1 MNQDKVKQILLEI
14 QESQL
19 EFSVVFTGKMSKK
32 VNGLYKPDTHEILL
46 HNKNFSVDNEL
57 LYTAIHEY
65 THHLLCEQDG
75 GIHSS
80 RVHTQRFWSFFHAL
94 LKKAEEKGLYKIT
107 LEESPE
113 LLELTET
120 IRTTIMTEDGRLMKE
135 LGRLLGKARTL
146 CKTAGVRYEDY
157 IDRVLC
163 LPRAS
168 AATIEK
174 MHVFDVKPD
183 LGYEA
188 MKVVANIANADKR
201 KAAEDL
207 FLTNNSPAYIRNTVA
222 AKKPE
227 ETQRQKLEKEQHR
240 LERTIVCLQERLQA
254 VKDTLAHISV
264 AAFLFSIYLFTQP
277 AAFLYAQTE
286 SSTRISVPSVPDIPP
301 VTLPKHGIKRP
312 VITPPVLQP
321 PAAPQRQTPSSAQA
335 RTSQVQQK
343 KTSQDI
349 DGLTARVLSS
359 LAQSTGNLA
368 FFNDLLHEQK
378 TAASVS
384 AETLLTKILTA
395 VEKLQEKNNNAPAA
409 SSESL
414 SKTPQSTA
422 QPASEKKAAAEL
434 IRLRINN
441 KELKD
446 EFVYTFCSSVTD
458 SGDFLYGADRTFVA
472 NGVSLNETVY
482 IFGKSNEDGFYDI
495 AVQLYQNPRNPNS
508 FLHTL
513 YRLSPIRVTKTSDML
528 FWHYNDNDSEVEL
541 IFRLS

>member
-1 MNQDKVKQILLEI
+1 MNQDKVKQILLAIE
-14 QESQL
+14 ESQL
-19 EFSVVFTGKMSKK
+19 EFSVVFSGKTSKK

-46 HNKNFSVDNEL
+46 HNKNFTGDNEL

-80 RVHTQRFWSFFHAL
+80 RVHTQRFWSFFHML
-94 LKKAEEKGLYKIT
+94 LQKAEEKGLYKIT

-168 AATIEK
+168 ATTIEK

-207 FLTNNSPAYIRNTVA
+207 FLTKHSPAYVRNNVTV
-222 AKKPE
+222 KNPE
-227 ETQRQKLEKEQHR
+227 ESPRQKLEKEQHR
-240 LERTIVCLQERLQA
+240 LERTIGCLQERLEKI
-254 VKDTLAHISV
+254 KDTLAHIPIAACLFSV
-264 AAFLFSIYLFTQP
+264 CVFTQSGAFLC
-277 AAFLYAQTE
+277 AQEE
-286 SSTRISVPSVPDIPP
+286 SNTHIPMPSVPDIPP
-301 VTLPKHGIKRP
+301 VTLPQQGIKRP
-312 VITPPVLQP
+312 VITPPVIQP
-321 PAAPQRQTPSSAQA
+321 LPEPKGQAAASPQTA
-335 RTSQVQQK
+335 RTGQVQQK
-343 KTSQDI
+343 TTQDI
-349 DGLTARVLSS
+349 DGLTARALSS
-359 LAQSTGNLA
+359 LAHSTGNVA
-368 FFNDLLHEQK
+368 FFNDLLREPK
-378 TAASVS
+378 TASAYS
-384 AETLLTKILTA
+384 AETLLTKILTE
-395 VEKLQEKNNNAPAA
+395 VEKLQEKNNSVPAA
-409 SSESL
+409 SDDSL
-414 SKTPQSTA
+414 SERLQSTA
-422 QPASEKKAAAEL
+422 QPANEKKAAAKL

-446 EFVYTFCSSVTD
+446 EFVYTFCSSIID
-458 SGDFLYGADRTFVA
+458 SGDFLYGADRKFVA
-472 NGVSLNETVY
+472 NGILLEETVY
-482 IFGKSNEDGFYDI
+482 IFGKIHEDGWYDI
-495 AVQLYQNPRNPNS
+495 AVQLYQHPRNPNS
-508 FLHTL
+508 FLQTL
-513 YRLSPIRVTKTSDML
+513 YRLSPIRVTKTSDLL
-528 FWHYNDNDSEVEL
+528 FWHYKDSDSEVEL

>member
-14 QESQL
+14 EESQL
-19 EFSVVFTGKMSKK
+19 EFSVIFTGKTSKK

-46 HNKNFSVDNEL
+46 HNKNFSGDNEL

-80 RVHTQRFWSFFHAL
+80 RVHTQRFWSFFHTL

-163 LPRAS
+163 LPRSS
-168 AATIEK
+168 AASIEK

-207 FLTNNSPAYIRNTVA
+207 FLTKHSPAYVRNNVT
-222 AKKPE
+222 AKRPE
-227 ETQRQKLEKEQHR
+227 ESQRQKLEKEQHR
-240 LERTIVCLQERLQA
+240 LERTIVFLQERLEA

-264 AAFLFSIYLFTQP
+264 AAFLFSVCLFMQP
-277 AAFLYAQTE
+277 GTFLYAQTE
-286 SSTRISVPSVPDIPP
+286 RNTHISVPSVPDIPP
-301 VTLPKHGIKRP
+301 VTLPQHGIKRP
-312 VITPPVLQP
+312 AITPPVIQP
-321 PAAPQRQTPSSAQA
+321 PVTPKGQSPSSPQTA
-335 RTSQVQQK
+335 RTGQSQQK
-343 KTSQDI
+343 TTQDI
-349 DGLTARVLSS
+349 DGLTARALSS
-359 LAQSTGNLA
+359 LAQNTGNFT
-368 FFNDLLHEQK
+368 FFNDLLREPK
-378 TAASVS
+378 TASAYS
-384 AETLLTKILTA
+384 AETLLTKILTE
-395 VEKLQEKNNNAPAA
+395 VEKLQEKTKHAPAA
-409 SSESL
+409 SGDSL
-414 SKTPQSTA
+414 SDTPQGTA
-422 QPASEKKAAAEL
+422 QPASEKKAAVEL

-472 NGVSLNETVY
+472 NGVSLDETVY
-482 IFGKSNEDGFYDI
+482 IFGKIHEDGFYDI
-495 AVQLYQNPRNPNS
+495 AVQLYQHPHNPNS
-508 FLHTL
+508 FLHAL
-513 YRLSPIRVTKTSDML
+513 YRLSPIRVTKTSDVL
-528 FWHYNDNDSEVEL
+528 FWHYKDSDSEVEL